1 MKEILNNKKG
11 MTLVE
16 MIIGIALLAIAGIM
30 LVQSFASCAN
40 IINRATLYRNA
51 SDATSSS
58 IELQEKQVS
67 RDSNVSVDLQ
77 TDSNVKSIKIVGKK
91 KNGATINK
99 TVNGELIVG
108 TDNGK
113 SELTYREFLPGTFEF
128 VINAEETGD

>member
-1 MKEILNNKKG
+1 MKALKNKKG

-16 MIIGIALLAIAGIM
+16 MIIGIMLLAIAGIM
-30 LVQSFASCAN
+30 LAQSFASCAN

-58 IELQEKQVS
+58 IELQEEQNSK
-67 RDSNVSVDLQ
+67 DANVSVDLR
-77 TDSNVKSIKIVGKK
+77 TDTSVKTIRIVGKK

-99 TVNGELIVG
+99 TVNGELIVSSD
-108 TDNGK
+108 TGK
-113 SELTYREFLPGTFEF
+113 SSLTYREFLPGTFDF

>member
-1 MKEILNNKKG
+1 MKALKNKKG

-16 MIIGIALLAIAGIM
+16 MIIGIMLLAIAGIM
-30 LVQSFASCAN
+30 LAQSFASCAN

-58 IELQEKQVS
+58 IELQEEQ
-67 RDSNVSVDLQ
+67 DSKDANVSVDLS
-77 TDSNVKSIKIVGKK
+77 TDTSVKTIRIVGKK
-91 KNGATINK
+91 KNGTTINK

-108 TDNGK
+108 SDTGK
-113 SELTYREFLPGTFEF
+113 SSLTYREFLPGTFDF

>member
-1 MKEILNNKKG
+1 MKALKNKKG

-16 MIIGIALLAIAGIM
+16 MIIGILLLAIAGIM
-30 LVQSFASCAN
+30 LAQSFASCAN

-58 IELQEKQVS
+58 IELQEEQ
-67 RDSNVSVDLQ
+67 DSKDANVYVDLS
-77 TDSNVKSIKIVGKK
+77 TDTSVKTIRIVGKK
-91 KNGATINK
+91 KNGTTINK

-108 TDNGK
+108 SDTGK
-113 SELTYREFLPGTFEF
+113 SSLTYREFLPGTFDF

>member
-1 MKEILNNKKG
+1 MKALKNKKG

-16 MIIGIALLAIAGIM
+16 MIIGIMLLAIAGIM
-30 LVQSFASCAN
+30 LAQSFASCAN

-58 IELQEKQVS
+58 IELQEEQNSK
-67 RDSNVSVDLQ
+67 DANVSVDLR
-77 TDSNVKSIKIVGKK
+77 TDTSVKTIRIVGKK

-108 TDNGK
+108 SDTGK
-113 SELTYREFLPGTFEF
+113 SSLTYREFLPGTFDF

>member
-1 MKEILNNKKG
+1 MKALKNKKG

-16 MIIGIALLAIAGIM
+16 MIIGILLLAIAGIM
-30 LVQSFASCAN
+30 LAQSFASCAN

-58 IELQEKQVS
+58 IELQEEQ
-67 RDSNVSVDLQ
+67 DSKDANVSVDLS
-77 TDSNVKSIKIVGKK
+77 TDTSVKTIRIVGKK
-91 KNGATINK
+91 KNGTTINK

-108 TDNGK
+108 SDTGK
-113 SELTYREFLPGTFEF
+113 SSLTYREFLPGTFDF

>member
-1 MKEILNNKKG
+1 MKALKNKKG

-16 MIIGIALLAIAGIM
+16 MIIGIMLLAIAGIM
-30 LVQSFASCAN
+30 LAQSFASCAN

-58 IELQEKQVS
+58 IELQEKQNS
-67 RDSNVSVDLQ
+67 KYSNVSVDLR
-77 TDSNVKSIKIVGKK
+77 TDTSVKTIRIVGKK
-91 KNGATINK
+91 KNGTTINK

-108 TDNGK
+108 SDTGK
-113 SELTYREFLPGTFEF
+113 SSLTYREFLPGTFDF

>member
-1 MKEILNNKKG
+1 MKALKNKKG

-16 MIIGIALLAIAGIM
+16 MIIGILLLAIAGIM
-30 LVQSFASCAN
+30 LAQSFASCAN

-58 IELQEKQVS
+58 IELQEEQGSK
-67 RDSNVSVDLQ
+67 DANVSVDLR
-77 TDSNVKSIKIVGKK
+77 TDTSVKTIRIVGKK
-91 KNGATINK
+91 KNGTTINK

-108 TDNGK
+108 SDTGK
-113 SELTYREFLPGTFEF
+113 SSLTYREFLPGTFDF

>member
-1 MKEILNNKKG
+1 MKALKNKKG

-16 MIIGIALLAIAGIM
+16 MIIGIMLLAIAGIM
-30 LVQSFASCAN
+30 LAQSFASCAN

-58 IELQEKQVS
+58 IELQEKQNS
-67 RDSNVSVDLQ
+67 KYSNVSVDLR
-77 TDSNVKSIKIVGKK
+77 TDTSVETIRIVGKK
-91 KNGATINK
+91 KNGTTINK

-108 TDNGK
+108 SDTGK
-113 SELTYREFLPGTFEF
+113 SSLTYREFLPGTFDF

>member
-1 MKEILNNKKG
+1 MKALKNKKG

-16 MIIGIALLAIAGIM
+16 MIIGIMLLAIAGIM
-30 LVQSFASCAN
+30 LAQSFASCAN

-58 IELQEKQVS
+58 IELQEEQGSK
-67 RDSNVSVDLQ
+67 DANVSVDLR
-77 TDSNVKSIKIVGKK
+77 TDTSVKTIRIVGKK
-91 KNGATINK
+91 KNGTTINK

-108 TDNGK
+108 SDPGK
-113 SELTYREFLPGTFEF
+113 SSLTYREFLPGTFDF

>member
-1 MKEILNNKKG
+1 MKALKNKKG

-16 MIIGIALLAIAGIM
+16 MIIGIMLLAIAGIM
-30 LVQSFASCAN
+30 LAQSFASCAN

-58 IELQEKQVS
+58 IELQEKQNS
-67 RDSNVSVDLQ
+67 KDANVSVDLR
-77 TDSNVKSIKIVGKK
+77 TDTSVKTIRIVGKK
-91 KNGATINK
+91 KNGTTINK

-108 TDNGK
+108 SDTGK
-113 SELTYREFLPGTFEF
+113 SSLTYREFLPGTFDF

>member
-1 MKEILNNKKG
+1 MKALKNKKG

-16 MIIGIALLAIAGIM
+16 MIIGIMLLAIAGIM
-30 LVQSFASCAN
+30 LAQSFASCAN

-58 IELQEKQVS
+58 IELQEEQGSK
-67 RDSNVSVDLQ
+67 DANVSVDLR
-77 TDSNVKSIKIVGKK
+77 TDTSVKTIRIVGKK
-91 KNGATINK
+91 KNGTTINK

-108 TDNGK
+108 SDTGK
-113 SELTYREFLPGTFEF
+113 SSLTYREFLPGTFDF